1 MADISPFRIEVP
13 ERDLEYLRARLDR
26 TRWPGGLLSEGWDR
40 GVPEAYLRELIGYW
54 RADYD
59 WRAHEQRLNH
69 LPQYTTT
76 IDGQRIHFAH
86 VRSPE
91 PEAIPLILTHG
102 WPGSFVE
109 FLDVIGPLADPR
121 AHGGDAEDA
130 FHLVIPSLPGFA
142 FSTPL
147 SGSGW
152 DVARIA
158 RAWDE
163 LMRRLGY
170 DRYGAQGGDTG
181 SLVSPALGRVAPDRV
196 VAVHV
201 NGLLTHPPEDPEA
214 LAGLD
219 VEGRHRLEVM
229 RRWDEELSAYA
240 ILQSTRPQT
249 LAYALTDSPAGQLAW
264 IVERFKDWTDPAA
277 ALPDDAV
284 ARDLIL
290 TNVTLYWLT
299 RTAASSA
306 DQYVEGASR
315 RHAPRPPSGVPTG
328 VAVFP
333 MDRSVRAFA
342 ELEHTITH
350 WSIFER
356 GGHFAAMEAPDL
368 LVGDVR
374 DFFRA
379 HRSPRK
385 G

>member
-1 MADISPFRIEVP
+1 VNPNDLSPFRIDVP
-13 ERDLEYLRARLDR
+13 EDELDDLRARLDH
-26 TRWPGGLLSEGWDR
+26 TRWPGGLASGGWSR
-40 GVPEAYLRELIGYW
+40 GVPEAYLRALVGYW
-54 RADYD
+54 RTEYD
-59 WRAHEQRLNH
+59 WRTYEQRLNR
-69 LPQYTTT
+69 LPQFTTT
-76 IDGQRIHFAH
+76 VDGQRIHFAH
-86 VRSPE
+86 IRSPE
-91 PEAIPLILTHG
+91 PDALPLILTHG

-109 FLDVIGPLADPR
+109 FLDVVGPLADPR
-121 AHGGDAEDA
+121 AHGGAAEDA
-130 FHLVIPSLPGFA
+130 FHLVIPSLPGFT

-152 DVARIA
+152 GVGRIA

-170 DRYGAQGGDTG
+170 DRYAAQGGDTG
-181 SLVSPALGRVAPDRV
+181 SLVSPELGRVAPERV

-201 NGLLTHPPEDPEA
+201 NGLLAHPPDHPAEVAD
-214 LAGLD
+214 LD
-219 VEGRHRLEVM
+219 AEGRRRLEVM
-229 RRWDEELSAYA
+229 QRWDEELSGYA

-277 ALPDDAV
+277 ALPEEAV

-306 DQYVEGASR
+306 DQYVEGASQW
-315 RHAPRPPSGVPTG
+315 HAPRPPSGVPTG

-342 ELEHTITH
+342 EREHTITR

-374 DFFRA
+374 EFFRA
-379 HRSPRK
+379 YR
-385 G
+385 

>member
-1 MADISPFRIEVP
+1 VADISPFRIEVP
-13 ERDLEYLRARLDR
+13 EDELEDLRARLER
-26 TRWPGGLLSEGWDR
+26 TRWPGGFLTDGWGR
-40 GVPEAYLRELIGYW
+40 GVPEGYLRQLIGYW
-54 RADYD
+54 RSEYD
-59 WRAHEQRLNH
+59 WRAHEQRLNR

-91 PEAIPLILTHG
+91 PEAMPLILTHG
-102 WPGSFVE
+102 WPGSFAE

-121 AHGGDAEDA
+121 AHGGAAADA
-130 FHLVIPSLPGFA
+130 FHLVIPSLPGFT

-152 DVARIA
+152 GIARIA

-170 DRYGAQGGDTG
+170 ERYGAQGGDTG

-201 NGLLTHPPEDPEA
+201 NGLLAHPPEDPDA

-219 VEGRHRLEVM
+219 AEGHRRLEVM

-249 LAYALTDSPAGQLAW
+249 LAYALTDSPAGQLSW

-277 ALPDDAV
+277 ELPEDAV
-284 ARDLIL
+284 ARDLML
-290 TNVTLYWLT
+290 TNVMLYWLT

-306 DQYVEGASR
+306 DQYVEGAAR
-315 RHAPRPPSGVPTG
+315 WHAPRPPSGVPTG

-333 MDRSVRAFA
+333 MDRSIRAFA
-342 ELEHTITH
+342 EREHTITH

-374 DFFRA
+374 EFFRV
-379 HRSPRK
+379 HR
-385 G
+385 

>member
-1 MADISPFRIEVP
+1 MAGADDISPFRIDVP
-13 ERDLEYLRARLDR
+13 EGELEDLRARLER
-26 TRWPGGLLSEGWDR
+26 TRWPGGLAPAGWSR
-40 GVPEAYLRELIGYW
+40 GVPEEYLRELVGYW
-54 RADYD
+54 RTEYD
-59 WRAHEQRLNH
+59 WRAHERRLNR
-69 LPQYTTT
+69 LPQFMTT

-91 PEAIPLILTHG
+91 PDALPLILTHG

-109 FLDVIGPLADPR
+109 FLDVVGPLADPR
-121 AHGGDAEDA
+121 AHGGAAEDA

-147 SGSGW
+147 SGTGW
-152 DVARIA
+152 GIARIA
-158 RAWDE
+158 RAWDA

-170 DRYGAQGGDTG
+170 VRYGAQGGDTG
-181 SLVSPALGRVAPDRV
+181 SLVSPELGRVAPERV

-201 NGLLTHPPEDPEA
+201 NGLLVHPPDDPGA
-214 LAGLD
+214 LHGLD
-219 VEGRHRLEVM
+219 AEARQRLEVM
-229 RRWDEELSAYA
+229 QRWDEELSAYA
-240 ILQSTRPQT
+240 NLQSTRPQT

-277 ALPDDAV
+277 ELPEDAV

-299 RTAASSA
+299 RSAASSA

-315 RHAPRPPSGVPTG
+315 WHAPRPPSGVPTG

-333 MDRSVRAFA
+333 MDRSVRTFA
-342 ELEHTITH
+342 EREHTVTH
-350 WSIFER
+350 WSVFDR

-374 DFFRA
+374 EFFRA
-379 HRSPRK
+379 YR
-385 G
+385 